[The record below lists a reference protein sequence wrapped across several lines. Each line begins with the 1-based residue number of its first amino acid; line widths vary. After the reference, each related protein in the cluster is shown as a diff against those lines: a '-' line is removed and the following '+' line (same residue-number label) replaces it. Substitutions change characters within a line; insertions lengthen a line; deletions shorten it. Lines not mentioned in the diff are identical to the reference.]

1 MLKLDQIETVY
12 AAAKEYY
19 VNPRVS
25 TRELHKKCSHY
36 KNRNST
42 TRLLNN
48 ARKERVMIGPKIWC
62 NIGYEVEILKNLED
76 PLLLLDQ
83 ETENPEVTYMNALI
97 GTVSTVCF
105 KRGDRVVQYA
115 EAIFPTYPAKKT
127 INDIQLDK
135 KGKLPNDAYP
145 EKWDELDWNVF
156 KAMRDPFTSYVT
168 AGGRLG
174 VSWHTVKNRFE
185 KIIKDCKTWIV
196 FLPMGYTFYK
206 QVYLL
211 FETDYEVNFIN
222 ELQKLDRTSIIYKF
236 NDKILLHL
244 FLDELL
250 DVQIFY
256 KLKRKR
262 MIHSLYVSVPIG
274 WYSPQW

>member
-1 MLKLDQIETVY
+1 M
-12 AAAKEYY
+12 
-19 VNPRVS
+19 
-25 TRELHKKCSHY
+25 C
-36 KNRNST
+36 
-42 TRLLNN
+42 
-48 ARKERVMIGPKIWC
+48 
-62 NIGYEVEILKNLED
+62 
-76 PLLLLDQ
+76 
-83 ETENPEVTYMNALI
+83 
-97 GTVSTVCF
+97 CF
-105 KRGDRVVQYA
+105 KKGDRIVQYA

-168 AGGRLG
+168 AGGRLE

-196 FLPMGYTFYK
+196 FLPMGYIFYK

-262 MIHSLYVSVPIG
+262 MIHNLYVSVPIG